1 VHSLL
6 DQKEKQRLFFRGGRI
21 LCDTGGRF
29 ILASDNKISLL
40 APVSFQQQVR
50 ARDCACVRVWLCTH
64 VLALALSVALDLRDV
79 DSGWRIT
86 IFALA
91 FRGGGGGGGGQQ
103 TQRQN
108 RTQAI
113 LG

>member
-1 VHSLL
+1 LHWQRNTDTRYPFLVALGENGEVTVHSLL

-64 VLALALSVALDLRDV
+64 VLLHSPLVLLWICATSIQV
-79 DSGWRIT
+79 GG
-86 IFALA
+86 FA
-91 FRGGGGGGGGQQ
+91 F
-103 TQRQN
+103 
-108 RTQAI
+108 
-113 LG
+113 